1 MNRKGDGDAMFKLF
15 FGLVALIA
23 IFFVLAMVWP
33 TASNVFSQVTG
44 TLTGLSTTFRD
55 NGMLS
60 ANDSVAATQ
69 SITAVDTGVQN
80 SSWIPYTFFVGLI
93 VIGSIFAYNAKTNP
107 WLLPVWI
114 LAIIFCTYMSIGFT
128 QNYEANINNPIYA
141 GQDPFTDLL
150 ARNLHTIV
158 PVVGAIFGI
167 LMFII
172 IQKEPE
178 YEVQQQ

>member
-23 IFFVLAMVWP
+23 IFFVLALVWP
-33 TASNVFSQVTG
+33 TASNVFSQVASS
-44 TLTGLSTTFRD
+44 LTGMSSSFGSTGILTT
-55 NGMLS
+55 
-60 ANDSVAATQ
+60 NDSVAATQ
-69 SITAVDTGVQN
+69 SINAVDTGVQN
-80 SSWIPYTFFVGLI
+80 SSWIPYTLFVGLI
-93 VIGSIFAYNAKTNP
+93 LMGSIFAYNAKTNT

-114 LAIIFCTYMSIGFT
+114 VAIIFCTYMSIGFV
-128 QNYEANINNPIYA
+128 QNYEANINNTIYA

-150 ARNLHTIV
+150 ARNMHIII

-167 LMFII
+167 LMLII